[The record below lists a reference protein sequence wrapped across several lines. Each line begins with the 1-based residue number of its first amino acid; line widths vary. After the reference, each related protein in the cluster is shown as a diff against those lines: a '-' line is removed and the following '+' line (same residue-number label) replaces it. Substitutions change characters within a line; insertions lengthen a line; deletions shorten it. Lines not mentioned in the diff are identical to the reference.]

1 MDKDSAPPA
10 PAHAAPA
17 SKHDFYDWLD
27 MTIKGVTLFFGL
39 MAVFQALGAYK
50 QDIAEKV
57 VDQRIQAFNG
67 ALTAAGDVVLGRDW
81 ETLGS
86 ALDHFGVV
94 THGQVLAAIGE
105 GPAYDAMTDFYNVGV
120 VMWNRTS
127 YTDPIER
134 DKLETAFE
142 DMAKT
147 FGEVVNISGASRS
160 APPAPAHK

>member
-1 MDKDSAPPA
+1 MEKDSAPQT
-10 PAHAAPA
+10 PAHAAKT

-27 MTIKGVTLFFGL
+27 MTIKAVTLFFGL
-39 MAVFQALGAYK
+39 MAVFQALTAYR

-67 ALTAAGDVVLGRDW
+67 ALNAAGEVVLGHDW
-81 ETLGS
+81 QTLGT

-105 GPAYDAMTDFYNVGV
+105 GPAYDAMTDFYNVGAA
-120 VMWNRTS
+120 MWNRTS

-142 DMAKT
+142 DMART
-147 FGEVVNISGASRS
+147 FGDVVGFPGASRR
-160 APPAPAHK
+160 ALPAPAQK